1 MEKKLTAQQL
11 IDFCY
16 AMLGQNYWYACW
28 SQVADEKLY
37 KEKLAQN
44 PDKIG
49 KWPKETYVA
58 QYGTRVMD
66 CSGLLK
72 AAGGSHGN
80 PKKIPS
86 YSDIRDIDWS
96 ANQMIEKCSDVV
108 DFKNI
113 PEIAGQLVWKP
124 GHVGVFIKTLA
135 DGKKLVIESA
145 GHMKGVIE
153 STDTAWQKAGK
164 LPFVDYNYLPTPTP
178 TPKTGFCFVELPVLK
193 KGDKNYSVKVVQMV
207 LNGLGYK
214 DQNGNKLDVDGSF
227 GGKTDFCVRAFQK
240 NKSLTVDGIVGG
252 NTWAVLLT

>member
-1 MEKKLTAQQL
+1 MDKKLTAQQL
-11 IDFCY
+11 VDFCY

-37 KEKLAQN
+37 KEKLAQY

-66 CSGLLK
+66 CSGLIK

-80 PKKIPS
+80 PNKIPS
-86 YSDIRDIDWS
+86 YSDIKDIDWS
-96 ANQMIEKCSDVV
+96 ANTMIEKCSDVV
-108 DFKNI
+108 NFKNI

-135 DGKKLVIESA
+135 NGKKLVIESA

-178 TPKTGFCFVELPVLK
+178 TSKYCNPSVLVLQ
-193 KGDKNYSVKVVQMV
+193 KGDKNETVKRLQTL
-207 LNGLGYK
+207 LNLVGVRDQDGLE
-214 DQNGNKLDVDGSF
+214 LVVDGSF
-227 GGKTDFCVRAFQK
+227 GSRTYYAVRKFQTS
-240 NKSLTVDGIVGG
+240 NGLTTDGIVGK
-252 NTWAVLLT
+252 NTWEKLLQ